1 VRVVIAEDEALLRE
15 GLAALLTSAGLDV
28 VGTASDAV
36 ESIRLVDRARPDIL
50 ITDIRMPPHN
60 RDDGLRAAIE
70 VRATHPG
77 MAVMVLS
84 QHVNRNYALDLLRDD
99 DRHLG
104 YLLKQRVS
112 DAEQFCA
119 DLRTIANGGTVVD
132 SDVVAAMMGRALRV
146 NPVLEPF
153 TPRQL
158 DVLALLAEGR
168 SNAAIASSLVISE
181 RAVVQHVSHIYD
193 QLGLRH
199 DDNDHRRVLAVLRY
213 LAR

>member
-1 VRVVIAEDEALLRE
+1 MRVVIAEDEALLRQ

-28 VGTASDAV
+28 VGTAGDAV
-36 ESIRLVDRARPDIL
+36 ESIRLVDRTRPDIL
-50 ITDIRMPPHN
+50 VTDIRMPPHN
-60 RDDGLRAAIE
+60 RDDGLRTAIE
-70 VRATHPG
+70 VRAAHPG

-99 DRHLG
+99 DRRLG
-104 YLLKQRVS
+104 YLLKQRVA
-112 DAEQFCA
+112 DAGQFCA

-132 SDVVAAMMGRALRV
+132 PDVVAAMMGRALRV
-146 NPVLEPF
+146 NPGLERF

-181 RAVVQHVSHIYD
+181 RAVVQHVSHIYE
-193 QLGLRH
+193 QLGLLQ
-199 DDNDHRRVLAVLRY
+199 DENDHRRVLAVLRY